1 MIQRATFGVVGGY
14 GAIGN
19 AVVSELHK
27 SSAES
32 ILIGGRDEDK
42 AKALASKLGN
52 RVSARRVDV
61 QDTGT
66 LDELCAGCSTVINT
80 AGPVMVLQDHVAQA
94 AFRAGANYVDA
105 ASLMIVKDR
114 MAPLSNAIADAGLS
128 FVLSAGFFPG
138 LCEISPA
145 YAEVLARSRMN
156 SLESVEVYYGDTS
169 GWSANGFREV
179 AWLMR
184 HSGSRWRGYF
194 RCGEWVP
201 VSVFKASRKVDLGT
215 DIGVRRF
222 FMSATPELSE
232 IGVRL
237 NDCSFAAYACVPGP
251 RIALAGALIAVLP
264 LSDDF
269 GARLLRNGFRKDHLP
284 MGGFVVCRVLGHS
297 QGRQSTLAAQTV
309 YEEARAYWITGLVA
323 ATAARMISKGKAVR
337 RGVNFL
343 VSAVDPSEFMGELQK
358 AGLIQTERFQYC
370 N

>member
-1 MIQRATFGVVGGY
+1 MIPRATFGVIGGY
-14 GAIGN
+14 GAIGSV
-19 AVVSELHK
+19 VVSELQK

-32 ILIGGRDEDK
+32 ILIGGRDEDR
-42 AKALASKLGN
+42 ARALAFKLGDK
-52 RVSARRVDV
+52 VSARRVDV
-61 QDTGT
+61 LDAGS
-66 LDELCAGCSTVINT
+66 LDEFCSGCSTVVNT
-80 AGPVMVLQDHVAQA
+80 AAPVMVLQDHVAQA

-114 MAPLSNAIADAGLS
+114 IAPLGNTIADAGLS

-138 LCEISPA
+138 LCELFPA

-169 GWSANGFREV
+169 DWSANGFREV
-179 AWLMR
+179 AWLIR

-194 RCGEWVP
+194 RHGEWVP
-201 VSVFKASRKVDLGT
+201 VSLFKASREVDLGT

-237 NDCSFAAYACVPGP
+237 NDCTFAAYGCVPGP
-251 RIALAGALIAVLP
+251 RIALAGALIGVLP

-269 GARLLRNGFRKDHLP
+269 GARLLRKGFRKDQLP
-284 MGGFVVCRVLGHS
+284 MGGFVVCRVFGHS
-297 QGRQSTLAAQTV
+297 QERQSTFTTQTV
-309 YEEARAYWITGLVA
+309 YEEARAYWITGLVT
-323 ATAARMISKGKAVR
+323 ATAARMISEGKAVR

-343 VSAVDPSEFMGELQK
+343 VGAVDPREFMTELKK
-358 AGLIQTERFQYC
+358 AGLIQTERFEYC

>member
-1 MIQRATFGVVGGY
+1 MIQRATFGVVWGY
-14 GAIGN
+14 GAIGS

-66 LDELCAGCSTVINT
+66 LDEFCADCSTVINT
-80 AGPVMVLQDHVAQA
+80 AGPVMILQDHVAQA

-138 LCEISPA
+138 LCEVFPA
-145 YAEVLARSRMN
+145 YAEVLARSRMS

-169 GWSANGFREV
+169 SWSANGFREV

-264 LSDDF
+264 LSDGL

-284 MGGFVVCRVLGHS
+284 MGGFVVCRILGHS
-297 QGRQSTLAAQTV
+297 QGRQSTLTAQTV

-323 ATAARMISKGKAVR
+323 ATAARMISEAKAVR

-343 VSAVDPSEFMGELQK
+343 VSAVDPSEFIRELQK
-358 AGLIQTERFQYC
+358 AGFIQTERFQYC